1 MILIDAVYINNS
13 GGKAL
18 LDYFIEKIEETNFK
32 IFYLLDSR
40 IISNHPVIKSSNKIK
55 YLKGG
60 FMPRYFFYMKNRIL
74 FTSIFCFG
82 NFPPPI
88 KQNSIVYTYFHQLL
102 FINPSEDDGFYFNFM
117 IKLKTKLFSL
127 FSKNSNYWIVQTLL
141 IKNLLN
147 SKFNHICKSKIFVM
161 PFYHITE
168 SNKNV
173 IKISNKF
180 IYVSTVFRYKNHNIL
195 ISAFVNFF
203 NKYKTGELHLTIGNE
218 YKNLIILINTLQLKG
233 YPIFNLGIV
242 DKFTLTHIYKSSEFV
257 IFPSLRESF
266 GLGIVEGIE
275 NGCKIIASDLP
286 WLHSVCEPSL
296 VFDPYS
302 KKSIELALEATIY
315 NKSKLSY
322 SKVNNEIQQIINLI
336 GKS

>member
-32 IFYLLDSR
+32 IYYLLDSR
-40 IISNHPVIKSSNKIK
+40 IISNHPIIKSSNKVR

-60 FMPRYFFYMKNRIL
+60 FLPRYFFYMKNRIL
-74 FTSIFCFG
+74 FSSIFCFG

-88 KQNSIVYTYFHQLL
+88 QQKSIVYTYFHQLL
-102 FINPSEDDGFYFNFM
+102 YINPSDDDGFYFNFM
-117 IKLKTKLFSL
+117 IKLKTSLFSL

-141 IKNLLN
+141 IKNSLN
-147 SKFNHICKSKIFVM
+147 SKFNHISKSSIFVM
-161 PFYHITE
+161 PFYNITE
-168 SNKNV
+168 SNKIV
-173 IKISNKF
+173 IRISNKF
-180 IYVSTVFRYKNHNIL
+180 LYVSTGFRYKNHYIL
-195 ISAFVNFF
+195 ISAFKNFF

-218 YKNLIILINTLQLKG
+218 YKNLIILINTLKLKG

-286 WLHSVCEPSL
+286 WLYSVCEPSL
-296 VFDPYS
+296 VFNPYS
-302 KKSIELALEATIY
+302 KISLEMAFEAAIY
-315 NKSKLSY
+315 NKTKLSI
-322 SKVNNEIQQIINLI
+322 SKVNNEIQEIIKLI
-336 GKS
+336 GKN